1 VTPYCLQNYF
11 DPFAFFLA
19 FEDFHD
25 CFKDQGVRCLYC
37 TIELQVVHRGKGYLC
52 PYLMEKFLER
62 VIVKLLGIVDCDFFQ
77 NTKAANDVLPK
88 KTS

>member
-1 VTPYCLQNYF
+1 
-11 DPFAFFLA
+11 
-19 FEDFHD
+19 
-25 CFKDQGVRCLYC
+25 
-37 TIELQVVHRGKGYLC
+37 
-52 PYLMEKFLER
+52 MEKFLER